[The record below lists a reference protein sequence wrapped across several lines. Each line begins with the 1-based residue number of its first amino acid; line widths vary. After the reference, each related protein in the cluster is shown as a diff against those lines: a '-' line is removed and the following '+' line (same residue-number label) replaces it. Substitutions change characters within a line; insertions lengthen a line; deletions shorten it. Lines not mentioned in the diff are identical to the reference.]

1 MAERKIEIVDEDG
14 KVTMGEEVITS
25 IARIAAGRVDGIA
38 RPSGGT
44 GGGFMSFFGGGED
57 LSPNIRTELTDD
69 GVHVELRIAV
79 EYGYPVHEV
88 AQGVQAKVEKDI
100 MEMAGVK
107 VIGVDVYVKKIVP
120 PPTHESAAETG

>member
-1 MAERKIEIVDEDG
+1 MAERKIEITDEDG
-14 KVTMGEEVITS
+14 RITMGEEVIAS
-25 IARIAAGRVDGIA
+25 IARIAAGRVDGIV
-38 RPSGGT
+38 RSPS
-44 GGGFMSFFGGGED
+44 GGGFMGIFGGED

-100 MEMAGVK
+100 EEMAGVN
-107 VIGVDVYVKKIVP
+107 VTGVDVYVKKIVP
-120 PPTHESAAETG
+120 PPTHENAAETK